1 MLQYRQN
8 SLAEEKR
15 MQPISVEDRDK
26 LQSETSMHVSWHG
39 QLPTL
44 SYQLFSEYPNIS
56 NIVSTRLGGVS
67 EGPYESLNLALST
80 ADDPE
85 HVLENRR
92 RLCAAL
98 EIELETLTIAQL
110 VQGTRIAVVTEDLRG
125 TASPDRAAA
134 LQGTDGLLTNLPNT
148 PLAVLVADCAVVSYF
163 DPVHQVVAV
172 AHAGW
177 RGTAGW
183 IAHNMVTAMRRE
195 FGCDPQDILVGI
207 SPNLS
212 GHHFQVRQ
220 DVLDIFRAAGSY
232 GDQAERY
239 FTRQE
244 DGSYLLD
251 LNAALVAQLQAAG
264 ISHGHIEVSGICTAC
279 RLDLFYSHRF
289 EHGKTGRF
297 CGLIVLR
304 AE

>member
-1 MLQYRQN
+1 
-8 SLAEEKR
+8 
-15 MQPISVEDRDK
+15 MQPLSVEDRDK
-26 LQSETSMHVSWHG
+26 LQSETSMQVSWHG
-39 QLPTL
+39 QLPVL
-44 SYQLFSEYPNIS
+44 SYQLFSGYPHVS

-67 EGPYESLNLALST
+67 EGPYASLNLALST
-80 ADDPE
+80 ADDLQ

-92 RLCAAL
+92 RLCAAVN
-98 EIELETLTIAQL
+98 IELERLTIAQL

-125 TASPDRAAA
+125 IGSVDRATA

-148 PLAVLVADCAVVSYF
+148 PLAALVADCAVVSYF
-163 DPVHQVVAV
+163 DPVHQVIAL

-177 RGTAGW
+177 RGTAGQ
-183 IAHNMVTAMRRE
+183 IAYNMVTTMQRE
-195 FGCDPQDILVGI
+195 FGCHPQDILVGI

-232 GDQAERY
+232 GDQADCY

-251 LNAALVAQLQAAG
+251 LNAALVAQLEAAG
-264 ISHGHIEVSGICTAC
+264 ISSDHIEISGICTAC

-289 EHGKTGRF
+289 EHGTTGRF

-304 AE
+304 SE